1 MPSSLQESPIL
12 IIDFQSM
19 QRKNLSLPRCI
30 FMLSILIP
38 VFNQNAS
45 SLVTTLHEQC
55 ADLITLKKESTVT
68 SNYAITDFDF
78 EIIVID
84 DASYDVQCKTSNR
97 TLTSL
102 KNVKYVELD
111 KNIGRAAIRNV
122 LAQMAK
128 YENLLFLD
136 GDSGISSTD
145 FIKNYALWVSKN
157 EVINGG
163 RIYQDIASI
172 KDDHQLHY
180 RYGTKFESLRA
191 YQRRKE
197 PYLNFHSNNFL
208 IKKDL
213 FNRIKFD
220 ETINAY
226 GYEDILF
233 GLKLKESKVE
243 ILHIDNPVVH
253 LGLETNDIFLEK
265 TRLSLL
271 NLYQLYK
278 AGKIDST
285 RLINFG
291 EKCKSWSKMIIG
303 LESIIGP
310 LIESNLRSKR
320 ANVYLFQFWKICR
333 WLEFNC

>member
-1 MPSSLQESPIL
+1 
-12 IIDFQSM
+12 
-19 QRKNLSLPRCI
+19 
-30 FMLSILIP
+30 MLSILIP
-38 VFNQNAS
+38 VFNQDVT
-45 SLVTTLHEQC
+45 SLVKALHEQC
-55 ADLITLKKESTVT
+55 SDLITPEKESTIS
-68 SNYAITDFDF
+68 SNYAITEFDF

-84 DASYDVQCKTSNR
+84 DASYDRQCKTSNR

-122 LAQMAK
+122 LAQMAVYK
-128 YENLLFLD
+128 NLLFLD

-145 FIKNYALWVSKN
+145 FIKNYANWASKN

-163 RIYQDIASI
+163 RIYQDISTI
-172 KDDHQLHY
+172 KNDHQLHY

-213 FNRIKFD
+213 FNRIRFD

-233 GLKLKESKVE
+233 GLKLKEAEVE
-243 ILHIDNPVVH
+243 ILHIDNPVIH

-291 EKCKSWSKMIIG
+291 KKWKTWSKIIVG
-303 LESIIGP
+303 LGRIINP

-320 ANVYLFQFWKICR
+320 ANVYLFQYWKICR
-333 WLEFNC
+333 WLEFNW